1 MEGERMSAGDRDQR
15 ITIQVLSTTT
25 NSYGEEVESWTDDQD
40 RWARAEVTSGRE
52 FREHESE
59 YTQERVTFYVE
70 RDTTV
75 DAGGDYRVMWNG
87 QAWNVVSAPDPR
99 RRNERMIH
107 CSRVVG

>member
-1 MEGERMSAGDRDQR
+1 MEGGMTAGDRDQR
-15 ITIQVLSTTT
+15 ITVQTKTET
-25 NSYGEEVESWTDDQD
+25 TDDYGQTVETWNDHQD

-59 YTQERVTFYVE
+59 YTQEKVTFYVE
-70 RDTTV
+70 RDT
-75 DAGGDYRVMWNG
+75 DAAADGSYRIKWAGVVWNI
-87 QAWNVVSAPDPR
+87 VSAPDPR